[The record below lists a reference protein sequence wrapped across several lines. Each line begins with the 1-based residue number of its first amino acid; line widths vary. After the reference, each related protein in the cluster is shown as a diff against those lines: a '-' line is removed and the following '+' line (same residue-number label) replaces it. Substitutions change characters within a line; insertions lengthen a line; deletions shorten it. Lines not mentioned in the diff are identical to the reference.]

1 MKQLTRTFA
10 VTACVFGLVQLAACL
25 GSESTPNESNLMDA
39 FARAPD
45 VCAERFTLPMEV
57 QESERATAA
66 KYPTW
71 PPGMGPILVR
81 AGLMEVTTV
90 QKEVRKLQGG
100 TFMMA
105 IDRYSLAEAAKPFF
119 KPNGEVIGVAGKN
132 YPQGKLCFAKR
143 HVTAIKKIESV
154 GKVNLR
160 DAVKVAYTYE
170 LTNLA
175 DFAKSPEVQRA
186 LPAIAKAKAQGD
198 SQTTCHTI
206 MTLEDGQWQVGRT
219 PDTISQCQVD
229 Y

>member
-1 MKQLTRTFA
+1 MHQLTRLTA
-10 VTACVFGLVQLAACL
+10 VMACVFSVVQLTACL
-25 GSESTPNESNLMDA
+25 DSESKPTESNLLDA

-71 PPGMGPILVR
+71 PPGMGPILVK

-90 QKEVRKLQGG
+90 HKEVRKLQGG
-100 TFMMA
+100 SFMMA
-105 IDRYSLAEAAKPFF
+105 IDRYSLSEAATPFF
-119 KPNGEVIGVAGKN
+119 KPNGEVVGVAGKN
-132 YPQGKLCFAKR
+132 YPQGRLCFAKR
-143 HVTAIKKIESV
+143 HVAAIKEIEPV
-154 GKVNLR
+154 GKVNLH
-160 DAVKVAYTYE
+160 DAVKVAYAYE
-170 LTNLA
+170 LTDLA

-186 LPAIAKAKAQGD
+186 LPVINKVMAQGD
-198 SQTTCHTI
+198 GHTTCHTI
-206 MTLEDGQWQVGRT
+206 MTLEDGRWQTGRT